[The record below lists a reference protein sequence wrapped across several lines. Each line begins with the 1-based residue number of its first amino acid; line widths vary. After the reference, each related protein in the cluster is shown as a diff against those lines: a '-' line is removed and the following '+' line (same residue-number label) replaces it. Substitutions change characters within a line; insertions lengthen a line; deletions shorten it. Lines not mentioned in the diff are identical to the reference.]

1 MTATDRA
8 EAGRALRRG
17 VPRSAHG
24 DWSASANR
32 RAPIE
37 VLEEQGLTRLPELA
51 PVRYGR
57 MATSPFAFFRG
68 SAAVMAMDL
77 AATPTT
83 GLRVQACGDAHVANF
98 GKFATPERNLVFDL
112 NDFDETLPGPWE
124 WDVKR
129 LAASLYIVARERG
142 FSPSSC
148 AQVVAAAC
156 GTYRDRL
163 RRAAPMQTLELWYER
178 IEVGDVLA
186 HFPARYRANVR
197 RDIRRARRRD
207 HARAIAKL
215 TTRVNGRRRFLENP
229 PLLVH
234 LEDTE
239 NDWYEVAPVLMQ
251 YRATLR
257 DDRQVLLDRFRVVD
271 IARKV
276 VGVGSVGTRCWVALL
291 EGRDNPQDDCIII
304 QVKEAQASVLEP
316 YAGASTF
323 DHHGRRVVAGQRLT
337 QAASD
342 MFLGWAEGPNTGH
355 QYYLRQ
361 MWDAKGSSDTTR
373 MSLGNLTYYG
383 TLCAWALA
391 RSHARTGDP
400 VAISNYLGRGNQFD
414 RALAR
419 FARSYCATNAGDH
432 AALVDAIAAGRV
444 KARTE
449 L

>member
-1 MTATDRA
+1 GMGQCVAHARHTIGRGDEPVRPAAVPQMRVTDRA
-8 EAGRALRRG
+8 EASRALRKG

-32 RAPIE
+32 RDPIE

-112 NDFDETLPGPWE
+112 NDFDETLPGPWG

-142 FSPSSC
+142 FSPGSC
-148 AQVVAAAC
+148 AQVVAASC
-156 GTYRDRL
+156 GTYRDRM

-239 NDWYEVAPVLMQ
+239 NDWDEVTPVLMQ

-271 IARKV
+271 IAHKV
-276 VGVGSVGTRCWVALL
+276 VGL
-291 EGRDNPQDDCIII
+291 GR
-304 QVKEAQASVLEP
+304 
-316 YAGASTF
+316 
-323 DHHGRRVVAGQRLT
+323 
-337 QAASD
+337 
-342 MFLGWAEGPNTGH
+342 
-355 QYYLRQ
+355 
-361 MWDAKGSSDTTR
+361 
-373 MSLGNLTYYG
+373 
-383 TLCAWALA
+383 
-391 RSHARTGDP
+391 ARTP
-400 VAISNYLGRGNQFD
+400 R
-414 RALAR
+414 RAA
-419 FARSYCATNAGDH
+419 
-432 AALVDAIAAGRV
+432 
-444 KARTE
+444 
-449 L
+449 